1 MQSSELIS
9 YASKN
14 YPILPQEQQK
24 VLLKSWQETDDH
36 AALEKLILSN
46 LKAVFKEAARIKRK
60 NHYISYDDLIQE
72 GVAGLLKAA
81 TMFDSTQDVTF
92 LTYAMW
98 WIKANMRRYVM
109 DYRSVVRM
117 GTTRSDRAIFSNL
130 AKAMRA
136 EESAGFS
143 GEKKLMKVAKRLGV
157 SRDSLNQMLAT
168 LKGFD
173 VRLDTPVSDRAETL
187 KVNMLEDSNCLESNI
202 SNSDESSYLS
212 AAIGEIVKSLP
223 DDEGLIITNRFLSKD
238 PKTLRDL
245 AKDMNISREWV
256 RKLEIKALDR
266 IKKRLATQYDIR
278 EYAENA

>member
-24 VLLKSWQETDDH
+24 VLLKSWQEADDR

-46 LKAVFKEAARIKRK
+46 LKAVFKEASRIKRK

-117 GTTRSDRAIFSNL
+117 GTTRSDRTIFSNL
-130 AKAMRA
+130 AKAMKA

-143 GEKKLMKVAKRLGV
+143 GEEKLKRVSKRLGV
-157 SRDSLNQMLAT
+157 SRDSLNQMLTT

-173 VRLDTPVSDRAETL
+173 VRLDTPVSDSADTL
-187 KVNMLEDSNCLESNI
+187 KVNLIEDSSCLESNI
-202 SNSDESSYLS
+202 CNLNESSYLS
-212 AAIGEIVKSLP
+212 EAIADIVRSLP
-223 DDEGLIITNRFLSKD
+223 DDEKLIVTNRFLSKN

-266 IKKRLATQYDIR
+266 IKKRLASQYDVR
-278 EYAENA
+278 EYTKDD